1 MITSITEHTPVD
13 MALSVTFLLQCS
25 QLKCSLVT
33 LKMLAVLFVIYL
45 INKSFFPSRLFD
57 FSLAIVSFC
66 NSSHYWCRRVVFYIN
81 YVFSGYVHVLRQIG
95 MITLQITKRRKVTM
109 RSIKC
114 KGLKTVEDH
123 NLMGLRKFMY
133 VWWNLR
139 LHWLGDCWIRQ
150 REQNR

>member
-1 MITSITEHTPVD
+1 MTSLKLLFGAHSSGYGGNDYVD
-13 MALSVTFLLQCS
+13 YGAYTGGYGAFGYLSTTMQS
-25 QLKCSLVT
+25 T
-33 LKMLAVLFVIYL
+33 KMQPCHFENASGSVCYL
-45 INKSFFPSRLFD
+45 SYKQIIFPSRLFD
-57 FSLAIVSFC
+57 FSLAIVSFR

-133 VWWNLR
+133 VW
-139 LHWLGDCWIRQ
+139 
-150 REQNR
+150 